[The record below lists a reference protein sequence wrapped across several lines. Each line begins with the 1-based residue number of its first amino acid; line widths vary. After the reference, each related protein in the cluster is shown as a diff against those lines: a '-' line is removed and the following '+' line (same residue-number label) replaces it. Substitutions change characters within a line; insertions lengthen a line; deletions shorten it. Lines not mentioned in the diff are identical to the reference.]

1 MAAID
6 VIYNT
11 ENPVLF
17 TPDYSFLRYALD
29 KKQARYDQGLEAVS
43 KAYNNLKREV
53 TDPVNGQR
61 RDQFLKDAEGQLK
74 KIASSDLSLSQNI
87 NAANNVFDP
96 LATNPAFLID
106 AYTTKRVKEA
116 NETMNMWAN
125 SSDPELRKRYSSEI
139 QRWVNRDL
147 DVLREG
153 KGDVNNYK
161 KIQNRQAFAYLD
173 PQDILNDAAKESG
186 FQFKIDTAGQPYIV
200 TTEGGKAGVPSYQE
214 FSKAVLGSNQAYQ
227 RQLQVLG
234 EARSE
239 DVLDLYKNKP
249 EWQGKTDQEKLIDYG
264 VITRETHRKNQKTYL
279 DGLEK
284 NLNKEDADIR
294 AYFNANQD
302 VLKQGQNDIASGNN
316 GTPAAQTFTEFQTR
330 ASNRNSLKT
339 QLGERKS
346 LFDQT
351 YGSNAP
357 DDLTF
362 AKNFASNPKKF
373 FSDQQLENDVQ
384 TFTNIKASSVVRKI
398 TPDSAYVS
406 LENAKLTAMKNTW
419 NMMDDM
425 QDNLTDQ
432 QKIDLQE
439 AKLAMQGKKLQK
451 NADGTTT
458 VVDGKGAEITVG
470 SASATQL
477 YMINA
482 LEKLKERVTIAKNN
496 SIQSMTGA
504 TGALSILPSFG
515 LPNEEVAKVKSLYL
529 KQLNAAD
536 PTKAIGLTTDDKKT
550 LQNFYSKAIAFAKNA
565 GIDFDQNA
573 YTQLTVKDIPFIL
586 QKAMAGY
593 TPKNMNEVS
602 AMRAMEDYNHNSD
615 IVYQAG
621 VALEKGKQ
629 AIASTYD
636 DPKKHPEFVG
646 MFTKKNG
653 VSSLIDQEYLTKKL
667 SPYIKDKTILNKVAE
682 EYFNNSLQQLDVE
695 LVTKN
700 QSASYSGGSGFTMGT
715 SSNGMVK
722 TITPTTYIKLK
733 DGQTIVLDNVNLDIP
748 TPKKYQ
754 ELTKKI
760 NTEIPIPNYM
770 NEQGMMLSNPRFL
783 LTGKTAAKMA
793 LELSDPTQSNANIFE
808 YSEGTAE
815 ATQVEENQTIVRN
828 AMKDDKNIAGVTVY
842 SASPLNKAGMAVAV
856 TMTDSKSD
864 KKQPWE
870 GRTYYFPI
878 NVNETSP
885 EILRIFGQV
894 NEVGE
899 FEQYKKE
906 GKDFVIN
913 TFQGTGIKAVVH
925 PNMAGDNTGTIEVM
939 HKPWDPKTK
948 TYGDWEPI
956 DPMNPSTVFDLNQI
970 TFPEIKESVYQKVIY
985 PYVEQYIRRQKE
997 KAASTAV
1004 ADKPISLESF
1014 LK

>member
-11 ENPVLF
+11 ESPVLF

-43 KAYNNLKREV
+43 KAYNNLKRDL
-53 TDPVNGQR
+53 TDPVLRER
-61 RDQFLKDAEGQLK
+61 RDQFLKDAQGQLQ
-74 KIASSDLSLSQNI
+74 KIASSDLSLSENI
-87 NAANNVFDP
+87 YAANNVFDP

-106 AYTTKRVKEA
+106 AYTTKRVNEA

-125 SSDPELRKRYSSEI
+125 SSDPELRKRYSSEV

-161 KIQNRQAFAYLD
+161 KIQNRQAFALLD
-173 PQDILNDAAKESG
+173 PQDILNDAAKDSG

-249 EWQGKTDQEKLIDYG
+249 EWQGKTNQEKFIDYG
-264 VITRETHRKNQKTYL
+264 ITTRETHRKNQQIYL

-284 NLNKEDADIR
+284 SLNKEDADIR

-362 AKNFASNPKKF
+362 ANNFAKNPKKF
-373 FSDQQLENDVQ
+373 FSDQQFENDVQ
-384 TFTNIKASSVVRKI
+384 TFTNIKAASVVRKI
-398 TPDSAYVS
+398 TPDSAYVN
-406 LENAKLTAMKNTW
+406 LETAKLTAMKNTW
-419 NMMDDM
+419 NMIDDM

-432 QKIDLQE
+432 QKLDLQE
-439 AKLAMQGKKLQK
+439 AKLAMQGKKLEK

-458 VVDGKGAEITVG
+458 VVEGKGAEITVG
-470 SASATQL
+470 SASATHL

-482 LEKLKERVTIAKNN
+482 LQKLKERVTIAKNN
-496 SIQSMTGA
+496 TIQNMTGA
-504 TGALSILPSFG
+504 TGALSILSSFG
-515 LPNEEVAKVKSLYL
+515 LSNEEVAKIKSLYL
-529 KQLNAAD
+529 NQLNAPD
-536 PTKAIGLTTDDKKT
+536 PTKSIGLTADDKKT

-573 YTQLTVKDIPFIL
+573 YTQLTVRDIPFIL

-602 AMRAMEDYNHNSD
+602 AMRAMEDYNKNSD
-615 IVYQAG
+615 VVYQTGA
-621 VALEKGKQ
+621 ALEKGRQ
-629 AIASTYD
+629 AVVAEYSNSKT
-636 DPKKHPEFVG
+636 HPEFEG
-646 MFTKKNG
+646 MFVTKNG
-653 VSSLIDQEYLTKKL
+653 STKLLEEEDIKDAYR
-667 SPYIKDKTILNKVAE
+667 PYIKDKNLLNKIATQYLDGTLKYQVNYSTGKGDDQNWLIRTLAYIPQGSNVKIPE
-682 EYFNNSLQQLDVE
+682 SL
-695 LVTKN
+695 
-700 QSASYSGGSGFTMGT
+700 
-715 SSNGMVK
+715 
-722 TITPTTYIKLK
+722 TITVDDKTFL
-733 DGQTIVLDNVNLDIP
+733 IP
-748 TPKKYQ
+748 TPNAKLPLQVSPAQYKK
-754 ELTKKI
+754 LINKI
-760 NTEIPIPNYM
+760 NTEIPVPDYV
-770 NEQGMMLSNPRFL
+770 NEQGNMMSNPRFL
-783 LTGKTAAKMA
+783 LTGKTAAKLA
-793 LELSDPTQSNANIFE
+793 LELSDSTQSNANIFE

-815 ATQVEENQTIVRN
+815 ATQVEGNQTDIRE
-828 AMKDDKNIAGVTVY
+828 AMKDNKNIAGVTVY

-870 GRTYYFPI
+870 GRTFYFPI
-878 NVNETSP
+878 NINETSP

-894 NEVGE
+894 NEVSE

-906 GKDFVIN
+906 GKDLVIN
-913 TFQGTGIKAVVH
+913 TFQGTGIKAVIH
-925 PNMAGDNTGTIEVM
+925 PNMAGDNTGTIEIM

-956 DPMNPSTVFDLNQI
+956 DPMNPSVVFDLSQV
-970 TFPEIKESVYQKVIY
+970 TFPEIKENIYQKVIY
-985 PYVEQYIRRQKE
+985 PYVQQFIVHQKE

-1004 ADKPISLESF
+1004 ANKPLSLESF